1 MASIPSRQVT
11 EGHEVPHLDR
21 RPGTAQETDNVGEF
35 AMSAT
40 VRDVAKKAGVSA
52 MTVSRVINGG
62 VGVRSDTRRRV
73 ESAVAELDFVPN
85 GIARGLMSRRTGTLG
100 LIVPDIV
107 NPFFAIVVRG
117 AETVA
122 RRAGYRLLLCNSE
135 SDLVLERQYIEDVIS
150 HRVEGL
156 LLAPVG
162 DRSKANLVLAVR
174 RKFPFVLIDRSVA
187 GLNCDL
193 VQADSVDGAR
203 KLVSHLISIGHR
215 RIAVII
221 EPDNV
226 STARERM
233 RGYREALK
241 AGGLKLE
248 PELVMRTTADRAGGY
263 GAMQRILGFD
273 PRPTAVFAVN
283 NMTAL
288 GAMQAIRDR
297 GLVVPKDI
305 ALVCFDDVEHLAV
318 LSPFLTVVNQPTE
331 MLGTMAAELLLN
343 RIAADSG
350 GPRRQVVLQS
360 ELLVRESCSA
370 KAGVPPTDPNEP
382 NNKPRS

>member
-1 MASIPSRQVT
+1 M
-11 EGHEVPHLDR
+11 
-21 RPGTAQETDNVGEF
+21 N
-35 AMSAT
+35 AT
-40 VRDVAKKAGVSA
+40 VRDVAKKANVSA

-62 VGVRSDTRRRV
+62 AGVRPETRQRV
-73 ESAVAELDFVPN
+73 ERAIAQLDFFPN
-85 GIARGLMSRRTGTLG
+85 GVARGLMSRKTSTLG

-107 NPFFAIVVRG
+107 NPFFSMVVRG

-135 SDLVLERQYIEDVIS
+135 ADQGLERQYVEDMFS

-156 LLAPVG
+156 LIAPAG
-162 DRSKANLVLAVR
+162 DRSKVNLMPAVR
-174 RKFPFVLIDRSVA
+174 RKFPFVLIDRSIA
-187 GLNCDL
+187 GLTCDL
-193 VQADSVDGAR
+193 IQADSVAGAN

-215 RIAVII
+215 RIAVIV

-233 RGYREALK
+233 RGYTDALK
-241 AGGLKLE
+241 AAGLKVA
-248 PELVMRTTADRAGGY
+248 PELVIRTTADRAGGY
-263 GAMQRILGFD
+263 GAMQQILGFAS
-273 PRPTAVFAVN
+273 RPTAVFAVN

-288 GAMQAIRDR
+288 GAMQAIRER

-331 MLGTMAAELLLN
+331 MLGTLAAELLLN
-343 RIAADSG
+343 RIAGDNG
-350 GPRRQVVLQS
+350 GARRHVVLPT
-360 ELLVRESCSA
+360 ELLVRESCGA
-370 KAGVPPTDPNEP
+370 KAGILPTAADRTTNTKHRTP
-382 NNKPRS
+382 

>member
-1 MASIPSRQVT
+1 MAPIPSRQVT
-11 EGHEVPHLDR
+11 EGDEVLHLDC
-21 RPGTAQETDNVGEF
+21 RPEAAAQETDNASVGEL

-187 GLNCDL
+187 GLTCDL

-221 EPDNV
+221 EPEDV
-226 STARERM
+226 DQVHDHPCAG
-233 RGYREALK
+233 RGK
-241 AGGLKLE
+241 
-248 PELVMRTTADRAGGY
+248 RAGW
-263 GAMQRILGFD
+263 RLGELAHERTLD
-273 PRPTAVFAVN
+273 PRLARHGAALDHDDAPGDRPVVEGRANRREVCHQPCVVGFEAARAVKAEVFLVEVGID
-283 NMTAL
+283 L
-288 GAMQAIRDR
+288 
-297 GLVVPKDI
+297 GLVFTGHFQFARANEAGD
-305 ALVCFDDVEHLAV
+305 
-318 LSPFLTVVNQPTE
+318 Q
-331 MLGTMAAELLLN
+331 LGTAELLGRAWAMRHGVRDPFRLT
-343 RIAADSG
+343 S
-350 GPRRQVVLQS
+350 LH
-360 ELLVRESCSA
+360 LLHDCY
-370 KAGVPPTDPNEP
+370 
-382 NNKPRS
+382 RSIFC